1 MNCSDAR
8 EHMAMIW
15 DLPAHHPIRLEFM
28 QHIQGCKACR
38 TEYEEWT
45 ELYELIPMTAEPI
58 PEKKI
63 QSMHTKVM
71 DRIYKD
77 NPNIQKSDV
86 RTYPLLPQPVNHRL
100 SIWISA
106 CLALFLCS
114 VVFMTSSLGSGMG
127 EVAKQQS
134 GIVPTAVASSSTSLS
149 FWHQDEIR
157 TSGIMEPLVVGMKA
171 YPEHWMILSLIA
183 LGVALFSLRR
193 IHHGR
198 AITSR
203 EGSKQ

>member
-1 MNCSDAR
+1 
-8 EHMAMIW
+8 MIW

-28 QHIQGCKACR
+28 QHIKGCKACGS
-38 TEYEEWT
+38 EYEEWT
-45 ELYELIPMTAEPI
+45 ELYELIPLTADQI

-77 NPNIQKSDV
+77 NPNIQNSVV
-86 RTYPLLPQPVNHRL
+86 RNYPLMSQTVNHRL

-114 VVFMTSSLGSGMG
+114 VVFMTSSLDSGLG
-127 EVAKQQS
+127 EVANQQS
-134 GIVPTAVASSSTSLS
+134 GIVPTAVASTSPSLS
-149 FWHQDEIR
+149 IWQHEESR
-157 TSGIMEPLVVGMKA
+157 TSGIMDPLVVGMKA

-193 IHHGR
+193 IHNGR